1 MDKLSGKNLE
11 LSIAKLK
18 ESIEDTKKLKKR
30 LELNLADL
38 VHYSKS
44 AEQNL
49 KYLKKTSIITVIG
62 EYDRVVK
69 SHKIASEEI
78 REIEKEIVSLSSSI
92 SRLETNLYDQIKIL
106 ERIKSVSEPKILPF
120 RRKNV

>member
-49 KYLKKTSIITVIG
+49 KYLKKQ
-62 EYDRVVK
+62 
-69 SHKIASEEI
+69 A
-78 REIEKEIVSLSSSI
+78 
-92 SRLETNLYDQIKIL
+92 
-106 ERIKSVSEPKILPF
+106 
-120 RRKNV
+120 